1 MSDGYAHHFFL
12 APRAHRHFFYRV
24 KAQAPFPRLGPGP
37 FFLVLVLGR
46 GRLRALLPVL
56 FPVVRPASTNPHPG
70 SVSACLL

>member
-1 MSDGYAHHFFL
+1 MDMPIVFFSPL
-12 APRAHRHFFYRV
+12 APWHFFYRV

-37 FFLVLVLGR
+37 FFLVLGR